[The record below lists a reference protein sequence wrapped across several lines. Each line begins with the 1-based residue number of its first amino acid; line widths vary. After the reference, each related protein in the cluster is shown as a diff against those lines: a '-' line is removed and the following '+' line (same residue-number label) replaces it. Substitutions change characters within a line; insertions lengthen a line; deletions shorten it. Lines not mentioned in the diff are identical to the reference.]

1 VTVPARVS
9 LLTLGVADV
18 ARSTAF
24 YEALGWRRSSASTPE
39 ITFVPTVGPILALF
53 GRQDLADDAMIDGA
67 GEGFRAVA
75 IAINLGSTA
84 EVDRAYDAW
93 LAAGGRGV
101 RPPGPAV
108 YEGGY
113 MAYVADPDDHLWE
126 LAHNP
131 SFPIDDAGRATLPD
145 APD

>member
-1 VTVPARVS
+1 MTVPARVS

-39 ITFVPTVGPILALF
+39 ITFVHTVGPILALF
-53 GRQDLADDAMIDGA
+53 GRQDLADDATVDGA
-67 GEGFRAVA
+67 GEGFRAVT
-75 IAINLGSTA
+75 IAVNMGSSD

-93 LAAGGRGV
+93 VAAGGRGV
-101 RPPGPAV
+101 RSPGPAV

-113 MAYVADPDDHLWE
+113 MAYVTDPDDHLWE

-131 SFPIDDAGRATLPD
+131 FFPFTAAGQLDLP
-145 APD
+145 